1 MERSRGDGSLQTHET
16 YDPKRKVSSPS
27 PFPPLRPS
35 FSRLVQLTRCPGNL
49 YKTFP
54 FSTSQIVTVLSPP
67 PTATLL
73 PPSSKLQAALESVD
87 SNPAGAPVRTRCS
100 RVGETEKGL
109 TSQTRTVESK
119 EEERRWCEEGEMARE
134 AIWRVVER

>member
-1 MERSRGDGSLQTHET
+1 
-16 YDPKRKVSSPS
+16 
-27 PFPPLRPS
+27 
-35 FSRLVQLTRCPGNL
+35 L
-49 YKTFP
+49 YNTFP

-73 PPSSKLQAALESVD
+73 PPSSKLQAALDRVD

-119 EEERRWCEEGEMARE
+119 EEERRWWEEGEIARE
-134 AIWRVVER
+134 AI